1 MAARIICSYLSRRP
15 TRPPI
20 GFFGYG
26 GESDDKKWNDI
37 FLLQAGT
44 PKDICKQESDGVFSR
59 EWTNGKAVL
68 DCNKWTASLPFPSL

>member
-1 MAARIICSYLSRRP
+1 MAARINTATYLDDP
-15 TRPPI
+15 PTTRPPI

-26 GESDDKKWNDI
+26 WESDDKKWNDI

-59 EWTNGKAVL
+59 KWTNGKAVL
-68 DCNKWTASLPFPSL
+68 DCNKWTA